1 MPPKPVDAFP
11 RSWPGSANGAP
22 LNAVQLAAISTT
34 RMQRFDLDAETT
46 QRLVRVCRARGTT
59 VTGALGAAIMR
70 ATADQMNVGGGGG
83 GGDNGSSGSGG
94 DEDTDAHKHTIGLA
108 CGADVRKLYAPPMPP
123 SVLAYHVSGVPT
135 FVEAMSVRPAKGH
148 DRSGGG
154 AVVDAL
160 WPLAARFRTHLATT
174 SAVRGG

>member
-11 RSWPGSANGAP
+11 RSWPGSAGGAP
-22 LNAVQLAAISTT
+22 LNAVQLAATSTT
-34 RMQRFDLDAETT
+34 RMQRFDLDAAAT
-46 QRLVRVCRARGTT
+46 QRLVRVCRQHGTT

-70 ATADQMNVGGGGG
+70 ATADQMA
-83 GGDNGSSGSGG
+83 GSSGGASVSGSS
-94 DEDTDAHKHTIGLA
+94 DAQQPPMRTIGLA

-135 FVEAMSVRPAKGH
+135 FIEALSVQPQPQPPAQ
-148 DRSGGG
+148 
-154 AVVDAL
+154 AQAEAL

-174 SAVRGG
+174 SAVRCGF